1 MIEQKLIIK
10 GTKILPSNV
19 GIIKCH
25 SALKVQL
32 IILHYY
38 SQPPTK
44 LNKRKKIL
52 P

>member
-25 SALKVQL
+25 SALKVPNSA
-32 IILHYY
+32 HY
-38 SQPPTK
+38 TA
-44 LNKRKKIL
+44 LE
-52 P
+52 